1 MAEQHLEAAMRVTVV
16 FQILL
21 VLMSASCAPAPDSD
35 SRLERNV
42 ESSAKSRSPIA
53 PRLKLAPA
61 FYSDRRMPID
71 AAAPLI
77 HVSKDASSQLT
88 AAEEAFDEKVDNQF
102 VRQSRY
108 STNQFN
114 WGKWKMREVH
124 DSEHRYSHVCI
135 EFDGVLQ
142 FLSTGESGHAM
153 GFFDSDDF
161 AGDGPEW
168 NAPPQNDLTLV
179 WTDEGGKRTS
189 LVVED
194 LTGGQGATLVLMEWT
209 GGNHVYRVTT
219 FIHLTPDGAISTY
232 GPFRTSMEV
241 TLSIRTEDGVVF
253 EMNDNCWQGW
263 NCSQAGSAHPV
274 ARVSLKGGKVHT
286 CNGPLSNSEITT
298 LMTSMSSDDNHADI
312 LSFMDLLE
320 LVYHGQLDEAQRFVR
335 EAQGSIGA
343 YGWPEGADFA
353 TRAKWWRDLIRQL
366 RTSTFYDLLEQEFP
380 QLKEADEL
388 K

>member
-1 MAEQHLEAAMRVTVV
+1 MRVTMV

-42 ESSAKSRSPIA
+42 ETPAESRSSIA

-61 FYSDRRMPID
+61 FYSDRRMPAD

-77 HVSKDASSQLT
+77 HVSKGASSQLT
-88 AAEEAFDEKVDNQF
+88 AAEEAFDENVDNQF
-102 VRQSRY
+102 IRKSRY
-108 STNQFN
+108 STTQFN
-114 WGKWKMREVH
+114 WDKWKLREVH

-142 FLSTGESGHAM
+142 FLSTGESGYAM

-161 AGDGPEW
+161 AGTDPEW
-168 NAPPQNDLTLV
+168 NAPSQNDVTPV
-179 WTDEGGKRTS
+179 WMDEGGKRTS

-209 GGNHVYRVTT
+209 GGNHVYRITT

-241 TLSIRTEDGVVF
+241 TRSIRTEDGVVF

-274 ARVSLKGGKVHT
+274 VRFSLKGGKPHT
-286 CNGPLSNSEITT
+286 CNGSLSNTEIAT
-298 LMTSMSSDDNHADI
+298 LTASMSSDDHHADI
-312 LSFMDLLE
+312 LNFMGVLE
-320 LVYHGQLDEAQRFVR
+320 LVYHGQLDEAQRLVR
-335 EAQGSIGA
+335 EAQGPIGGC
-343 YGWPEGADFA
+343 GWPVDVDFA
-353 TRAKWWRDLIRQL
+353 SRAEWWRDLIRQL
-366 RTSTFYDLLEQEFP
+366 RRSTFYDLLEKEFT